1 LGVVE
6 LGGGV
11 LACFWA
17 MVDMKKYV
25 FHGDFIKHYGLMGVI
40 SWKFMVIEDDLVK
53 NQWIFK
59 MI

>member
-1 LGVVE
+1 M
-6 LGGGV
+6 